1 MQNKGATDYDI
12 LEIMVSLKKES
23 RSNIDETTNRRILTE
38 GITLEAE
45 KKFTIPFCVPSEN
58 RKEPFSQDIELAV
71 AFALSE
77 LDRAKGGGLIVRQPE
92 EKIVFI
98 SKIGYPLWL
107 IPWSDIVLV
116 FDGLGKESYT
126 LRYASHVEVK
136 PFMDDLVQSLN
147 NRETYLAFIKDRF
160 HHIQNLQSEE
170 SFNVKGLMAIPEF
183 LSEFDTSLQESIRI
197 NDDTNNLKLLTPI
210 IDESA
215 LASEVNIINDIHSSL
230 QRDIKNLNKCMKF
243 LDNAAKQYVREVQ
256 GTIQAVKE
264 EFSAKIKAEKNRL
277 IPIVAAIK
285 DEYNV
290 RVTGSSKYYESQRI
304 PIQKELV
311 KLEKD
316 KHYTQSKIEYYKAEA
331 KKQAENNP
339 AVEKKWKEKANK
351 TKKELGRIEDQ
362 LSKIQEALKN
372 VEERQ
377 GLETIK
383 LKDELET
390 KEREAIKILN
400 DLEVSQEAK
409 ILIQKEQEEILE
421 NGTKRVIDQ
430 INKVVKLLDFEL
442 LQFSKVGLKH
452 GLNCKG
458 NVLFYIPFYITCFQ
472 SQQKERYF
480 FLQPS
485 VASTIR
491 LAARLKVMMGASRIK
506 DFMAPRFKTIL
517 PLIDIFQFLIEKNAV
532 FKSELQELGAK
543 ASILNSNESCN
554 KIRDGLIYL
563 RDEGWL
569 SEREYASLSHELQ

>member
-390 KEREAIKILN
+390 KEREAMKILN

-452 GLNCKG
+452 GLDCNG
-458 NVLFYIPFYITCFQ
+458 NVLFYIPFYITYFQ